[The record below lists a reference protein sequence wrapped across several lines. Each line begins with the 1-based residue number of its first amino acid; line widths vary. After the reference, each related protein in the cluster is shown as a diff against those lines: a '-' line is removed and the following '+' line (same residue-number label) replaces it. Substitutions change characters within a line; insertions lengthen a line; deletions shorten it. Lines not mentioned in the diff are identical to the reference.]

1 MDNQISWKTVK
12 PYFNNKGRNSNWIT
26 LLENDSILT
35 DDKDIA
41 KIMNNF
47 VRNSTKNLNSK
58 PY

>member
-1 MDNQISWKTVK
+1 MDNQISWKIVK

-41 KIMNNF
+41 KIMNNS